1 MKHKKIVEIPRPAVR
16 GTIKANAPSLDK
28 DLSRLRRR
36 LMMAAFLLVVSLAV
50 AAYVWADWFYGLP
63 PDAEAK
69 FVGRQSCVQC
79 HQQQHSAWQGSHHD
93 LAMDVAQDMTVLGDF
108 NNAELTHHGTRSRMF
123 RKDGKFFV
131 NTEGPDGNPA
141 DFEVKY
147 VFGVDPLQQYMVE
160 FDRPADMPADE
171 VARLQ
176 VLRISWDTRN
186 KRWFHL
192 DPPDVKEKLDPTD
205 ELHWTGLAQRWN
217 HMCADCH
224 STNLQKNYDV
234 ASGQYHTNWSEIDV
248 SCEACHG
255 PGSLHVQLAESK
267 SLFWDRQRGYALA
280 RLKDVSNVPQI
291 QACAPC
297 HSRRRVVAPGY
308 TAGCNYYDYFANEV
322 LTPSAYHADGQIMD
336 EVYEYT
342 SFIESKM
349 YHKNVRCT
357 DCHDPH
363 SARLKHT
370 GNQVCTSCHQHP
382 AGKYDGEIHHRHPMT
397 STGAQCVECHMPQTT
412 YMDVDPRRDHSFRVP
427 RPDLSVSLG
436 MPNACTRCHLRD
448 EVLPLQKG
456 SGFGVQG
463 SGAEASRGREP
474 PEAGAA
480 NSLQILLDR
489 EDLKEYA
496 DWLAAA
502 RRGDRAVKARLEEVD
517 RWADGVL
524 DVWYGKNR
532 KKEPH
537 FAEALHTSRQML
549 PDAPVKLSELL
560 ANRNQPAVARATAAL
575 ELGAYVEPDNEV
587 AIALRRSLADRDPQV
602 RAAAVLSLQSA
613 VTEETLLTHVSALA
627 PLLND
632 STRLLRT
639 EVARSLALEILLRN
653 GERRNGANELR
664 GDEREMFKKALDEC
678 LAAAVVD
685 SDRAAGHM
693 SVGILYENL
702 GSLDRA
708 EDAYKTALRVEP
720 GSIGARTN
728 LAALYDR
735 RLQEAQQRAM
745 QLAQSGNRVAAER
758 EIAAVAELPD
768 KVHRLR
774 EEELGLL
781 ERDALLAP
789 DNAPIQGRIG
799 FARYLGGWM
808 KEADSALLTASLLE
822 PRNPEYLYRLAI
834 YYRDTNRATQA
845 VPLVQKLLKL
855 RPDSRPIRQFADEL
869 GEQQRDAVPNRPQ
882 NNR

>member
-1 MKHKKIVEIPRPAVR
+1 MNRKKTAEAPRPGPRAAL
-16 GTIKANAPSLDK
+16 KSDAPSTAA
-28 DLSRLRRR
+28 DLPRLRPR
-36 LMMAAFLLVVSLAV
+36 LVMVALLFALSLAA
-50 AAYVWADWFYGLP
+50 AAYVWADWFYGLSAN
-63 PDAEAK
+63 AEAR

-79 HQQQHSAWQGSHHD
+79 HQTQHNAWEGSHHD
-93 LAMDVAQDMTVLGDF
+93 LAMDVATDKSVLGDF
-108 NNAELTHHGTRSRMF
+108 NDAELEHHGTRSRMF
-123 RKDGKFFV
+123 KKDGHFFV

-160 FDRPADMPADE
+160 FDRSAEMPANE

-234 ASGQYHTNWSEIDV
+234 AKGQYHTTWSEIDV

-255 PGSLHVQLAESK
+255 PGSLHVELAQSK
-267 SLFWDRQRGYALA
+267 SLFWDRTRGYALA
-280 RLKDVSNVPQI
+280 RLKDASNVPQI

-297 HSRRRVVAPGY
+297 HSRRRVVAAGY

-322 LTPSAYHADGQIMD
+322 LTASAYHADGQILD

-342 SFIESKM
+342 SFLESKM
-349 YHKNVRCT
+349 YHKNVRCS

-382 AGKYDGEIHHRHPMT
+382 AGKYDGQIHHRHPM
-397 STGAQCVECHMPQTT
+397 SSAGAQCVECHMPQTT

-427 RPDLSVSLG
+427 RPDLSVKLG
-436 MPNACTRCHLRD
+436 TPNACTRCHLRD
-448 EVLPLQKG
+448 QRLPWQKQ
-456 SGFGVQG
+456 QG
-463 SGAEASRGREP
+463 TGDGGAGTGRQQL
-474 PEAGAA
+474 
-480 NSLQILLDR
+480 SDLLAR
-489 EDLKEYA
+489 KELKEYA

-502 RRGDRAVKARLEEVD
+502 RRGDSDVKARLAEVD
-517 RWADGVL
+517 RWADAAL

-537 FAEALHTSRQML
+537 FAEALHAAREMSH
-549 PDAPVKLSELL
+549 DAPARLRELL

-575 ELGAYVEPDNEV
+575 ELGAYVEPNSEV
-587 AIALRRSLADRDPQV
+587 VQALRTALGDRDPQV
-602 RAAAVLSLQSA
+602 RAAAILSLQQEASD
-613 VTEETLLTHVSALA
+613 TTVSALV
-627 PLLND
+627 PRLKD
-632 STRLLRT
+632 STRLIRT
-639 EVARSLALEILLRN
+639 EAARSLALMNADR
-653 GERRNGANELR
+653 LR
-664 GDEREMFKKALDEC
+664 GEERADFKKAFEEC
-678 LAAAVVD
+678 LNAAEVD
-685 SDRAAGHM
+685 NDRAAGHI
-693 SVGILYENL
+693 SLGILYENL
-702 GSLDRA
+702 GGLDRA
-708 EDAYKTALRVEP
+708 EDAYQTALRVEP

-735 RLQEAQQRAM
+735 QFQEAQQRAL
-745 QLAQSGNRVAAER
+745 QLAQQGNRAAAER
-758 EIAAVAELPD
+758 EMATVSDLPEQIS
-768 KVHRLR
+768 RLR

-799 FARYLGGWM
+799 LARYLGGWN
-808 KEADSALLTASLLE
+808 KEAGAALLTASLLE
-822 PRNPEYLYRLAI
+822 PRNPEHIFRLAV
-834 YYRDTNRATQA
+834 YYRDTGRAAQA
-845 VPLVQKLLKL
+845 EPLAQRLLKL
-855 RPDSRPIRQFADEL
+855 RPDSRLFQQFATEL
-869 GEQQRDAVPNRPQ
+869 AEQLRDIVPEPPSKPAGPSGQ
-882 NNR
+882 